1 MDYDNFKK
9 MFPTP
14 IGHQIGDVFIV
25 ILWSKWKSNLG
36 KNMEAPDSFKNNPE
50 LDLSHYPGAS
60 YRALLRGGG
69 TGPGV
74 TPLKVIPDFPSRWES
89 HHKIKNPRAWEAL
102 RILD

>member
-69 TGPGV
+69 HRARGDTAQ
-74 TPLKVIPDFPSRWES
+74 S
-89 HHKIKNPRAWEAL
+89 NPRFSFKM
-102 RILD
+102 RVSS